1 MLTRLVLHA
10 VSRTHA
16 KIYFDK
22 ASGKW
27 DIQDSSSSGT
37 AVNDDGFQAEVFKE
51 LQVGDVITLGGV
63 ATGKQILVES
73 ISDSP
78 S

>member
-1 MLTRLVLHA
+1 VCI
-10 VSRTHA
+10 
-16 KIYFDK
+16 IYK
-22 ASGKW
+22 
-27 DIQDSSSSGT
+27 GT

-78 S
+78 AV

>member
-1 MLTRLVLHA
+1 VCVCVCLCVCVCVRVCITY
-10 VSRTHA
+10 
-16 KIYFDK
+16 K
-22 ASGKW
+22 
-27 DIQDSSSSGT
+27 GT

-78 S
+78 AV